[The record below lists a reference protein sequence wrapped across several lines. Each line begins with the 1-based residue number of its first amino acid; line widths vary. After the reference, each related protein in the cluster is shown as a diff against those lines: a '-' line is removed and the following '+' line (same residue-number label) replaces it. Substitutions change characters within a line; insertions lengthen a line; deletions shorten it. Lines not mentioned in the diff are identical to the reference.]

1 MKISYYQDTD
11 SLIVNFEA
19 DPRKQVGRVEVKE
32 VKKDEILLSVDE
44 AGNVF
49 GIEVMGKA
57 SETFDLARV
66 AVQGMKAEELP
77 LPSASVSSLSEA
89 PSGQTAS

>member
-77 LPSASVSSLSEA
+77 LPSASVSSLNEA